1 MPAPPIKASTQEHLN
16 IEDIQDDLVL
26 LKDGSC
32 SLVLQVTAINFGLLS
47 EAEQD
52 AIIYAYAGL
61 LNSLTF
67 PIEILIRSKKKD
79 ISSYL
84 ALLDERQQKI
94 KKPALKE
101 QLKKYRA
108 FVEET
113 VQKNEVLDKK
123 FYIAI
128 PFSTLEL
135 GISSTLAQTI
145 KPKKGLPFPKSHI
158 LEKAKTNLFPKRD
171 HLIKQLS
178 RLGLKSQ
185 QLNTQQL
192 LELFYNI
199 YNPQSVGQTFVAS
212 KDYKVG
218 LVQPAISGK
227 EPEKRKEPTMADNQ
241 TTTAPTGAN
250 QPAPNQ
256 AGATSTT
263 SQPKRDGPPPAT
275 SPTTPPPAQKTTQP
289 TQTGGQ
295 PARNATH
302 SVAGGPTK
310 PTPTP
315 TAGQAPKPA
324 GQTPPIVKDES
335 VGPIPS
341 PSPISQSQPSPT
353 PEPAKP
359 VADGQAQAKINQ
371 AAGQIG
377 SKPKT
382 EPAGT
387 PTTPP
392 QSPAAPGEI
401 TTPETTAGSK

>member
-16 IEDIQDDLVL
+16 IEDIQDSLVL

-135 GISSTLAQTI
+135 GISSTLSQTI

-158 LEKAKTNLFPKRD
+158 LEKAKTNLYPKRD

-178 RLGLKSQ
+178 RLGLKSRQ
-185 QLNTQQL
+185 FNTQQL

-218 LVQPAISGK
+218 LVQPAISGQ
-227 EPEKRKEPTMADNQ
+227 EPEKRKEPAMADNQ
-241 TTTAPTGAN
+241 TNTP
-250 QPAPNQ
+250 QPGGTNQ
-256 AGATSTT
+256 AGTAQPET
-263 SQPKRDGPPPAT
+263 SQAGQTKPTPQPKGA
-275 SPTTPPPAQKTTQP
+275 
-289 TQTGGQ
+289 GQ
-295 PARNATH
+295 PARNATY
-302 SVAGGPTK
+302 SVAGGP
-310 PTPTP
+310 PPVSPAQPVEPNSAGQTPTP
-315 TAGQAPKPA
+315 ATPTSPAAQPGQT
-324 GQTPPIVKDES
+324 GQTPPIIKDK
-335 VGPIPS
+335 
-341 PSPISQSQPSPT
+341 PISPKPSSSPASQNQPSPAAT
-353 PEPAKP
+353 PKP
-359 VADGQAQAKINQ
+359 KVDGQAQAKINQ

-377 SKPKT
+377 VPKK
-382 EPAGT
+382 EPTGT
-387 PTTPP
+387 PSTPAT
-392 QSPAAPGEI
+392 PAAAGQVVES
-401 TTPETTAGSK
+401 ETTAGSE